1 MQSNILR
8 DYYDNNRC
16 ELSNR
21 LLAQRQYLL
30 VSSGFN
36 CQCYKISR
44 NDQDGQ
50 NLLRRK
56 GFWHY
61 RDIRVPTGNLRSL
74 SILEVK
80 PFLKLPARLLPIIGR
95 CFQSLI
101 VSTQQC
107 RHSSVDSS
115 APSILPPQV
124 QVPSTPSMLFQFILF
139 KLYICHLN

>member
-56 GFWHY
+56 GF
-61 RDIRVPTGNLRSL
+61 
-74 SILEVK
+74 
-80 PFLKLPARLLPIIGR
+80 
-95 CFQSLI
+95 
-101 VSTQQC
+101 
-107 RHSSVDSS
+107 
-115 APSILPPQV
+115 
-124 QVPSTPSMLFQFILF
+124 
-139 KLYICHLN
+139 

>member
-44 NDQDGQ
+44 MTKMVKICYAEKAFDT
-50 NLLRRK
+50 
-56 GFWHY
+56 
-61 RDIRVPTGNLRSL
+61 TGTYGS
-74 SILEVK
+74 
-80 PFLKLPARLLPIIGR
+80 LPAI
-95 CFQSLI
+95 CDHFQ
-101 VSTQQC
+101 
-107 RHSSVDSS
+107 
-115 APSILPPQV
+115 
-124 QVPSTPSMLFQFILF
+124 
-139 KLYICHLN
+139 Y